1 MKLPRG
7 QGGSVADTASL
18 GAPTSVVIIVL
29 VFGATVYL
37 WRARYIRPSTAYVV
51 MAACVLSIAAVAYWT
66 YSHPM

>member
-1 MKLPRG
+1 
-7 QGGSVADTASL
+7 
-18 GAPTSVVIIVL
+18 VVIIVL
-29 VFGATVYL
+29 VFGATAYL